1 VTQVTIYHAG
11 PERSENALSAI
22 PLLQPNPRLLV
33 IDDDPAVRQVVAG
46 IGRAVGFDVTGCE
59 GEASLDDCLGRLTDL
74 IILDLVMPVVDGIEV
89 IERLAQSQS
98 SARLVLVSGQDRR
111 VLASASR
118 LATACGLKVAA
129 VFAKPFSAT
138 DLRACLTEQKG
149 AISGGDTARL
159 RRIPPEIRTARIEQ
173 ALRAHEIVV
182 HYQPQVSVS
191 TLEWLGVEALVRWQH
206 PEFGL
211 LTPDTFVPL
220 IERNPDLVRR
230 FTQYVLRTVAREVV
244 PPETVGGFTGR
255 VAVNVTAD
263 VLASAEFPNQL
274 LSLLAEA
281 GLDHERIVLEVT
293 ETTLPAEPVK
303 ALAIQTRLRMRG
315 VSLAVDDFG
324 TGHSSLERLHT
335 FPMDELKIDLNFVR
349 ESTCDPE
356 ARAIVNNSIALS
368 RDLRVRCVAEG
379 VESVESLRL
388 LSALRCGYAQGYFIG
403 RPMPAGELGGW
414 AAQWARRRVEVRA
427 QLDSVQ

>member
-1 VTQVTIYHAG
+1 MT
-11 PERSENALSAI
+11 ALAVM
-22 PLLQPNPRLLV
+22 QPKPRLLV
-33 IDDDPAVRQVVAG
+33 IDDDPAVRRVVAG
-46 IGRAVGFDVTGCE
+46 IGRSVGFDVSGCE
-59 GEASLDDCLGRLTDL
+59 GEAALDDRLGHVADL

-138 DLRACLTEQKG
+138 DLRSCLTEQRG
-149 AISGGDTARL
+149 AITGGDTARL
-159 RRIPPEIRTARIEQ
+159 RRIPPDIRSARIEQ
-173 ALRAHEIVV
+173 ALLTHEIVV
-182 HYQPQVSVS
+182 HYQPQVSVN

-211 LTPDTFVPL
+211 LTPDTFVP
-220 IERNPDLVRR
+220 IVERNPDLTRR
-230 FTQYVLRTVAREVV
+230 FTQYILRAAARQIV
-244 PPETVGGFTGR
+244 PPAAVGGFAGR
-255 VAVNVTAD
+255 VGINVTAD
-263 VLASAEFPNQL
+263 VLAAADFPNQL
-274 LSLLAEA
+274 LALLGECR
-281 GLDHERIVLEVT
+281 LDHDRVVLEVT
-293 ETTLPAEPVK
+293 ETTLPSEPVK

-349 ESTCDPE
+349 ESTSDPE
-356 ARAIVNNSIALS
+356 ARAIVHNSIALS

-388 LSALRCGYAQGYFIG
+388 LAALRCGYAQGYYIG
-403 RPMPAGELGGW
+403 RPMPASELGAW
-414 AAQWARRRVEVRA
+414 SEQWARRRLEILPQLEVPVR
-427 QLDSVQ
+427 

>member
-1 VTQVTIYHAG
+1 MTAVPVM
-11 PERSENALSAI
+11 
-22 PLLQPNPRLLV
+22 QPNPRLLV
-33 IDDDPAVRQVVAG
+33 IDDDPAVRQVIAG
-46 IGRAVGFDVTGCE
+46 IGRAVGFEVTGCE
-59 GEASLDDCLGRLTDL
+59 GDDASLDDCLGRTADL

-89 IERLAQSQS
+89 IERLGENHS

-129 VFAKPFSAT
+129 VFAKPFSAA
-138 DLRACLTEQKG
+138 DLRTCLTEQKG
-149 AISGGDTARL
+149 AITGGDTARL
-159 RRIPPEIRTARIEQ
+159 RRIPPDIRSARIEQ
-173 ALRAHEIVV
+173 ALQAQEIVL
-182 HYQPQVSVS
+182 HYQPQVSVD

-220 IERNPDLVRR
+220 VERNADLTRR
-230 FTQYVLRTVAREVV
+230 FTHYILRAAAQQIV
-244 PPETVGGFTGR
+244 PPESVGGFTGR
-255 VAVNVTAD
+255 VGINVTAD
-263 VLASAEFPNQL
+263 VLAAADFPNQL
-274 LSLLAEA
+274 IALLDQA
-281 GLDHERIVLEVT
+281 GLARERVVLEVT
-293 ETTLPAEPVK
+293 ETTLPSEPVK

-349 ESTCDPE
+349 ESTSDPE
-356 ARAIVNNSIALS
+356 ARAIVHNSIALS

-379 VESVESLRL
+379 VENVESLRL
-388 LSALRCGYAQGYFIG
+388 LSKLRCGYAQGYFIG
-403 RPMPAGELGGW
+403 RPMPACELGRWSEHW
-414 AAQWARRRVEVRA
+414 AQRRQQILPQLELVR
-427 QLDSVQ
+427 